1 MKMKEVNW
9 ERLKNP
15 GGIFKLFCQDPN
27 DPIVF
32 HKKWVEFKK
41 MLKTRHLY
49 LDDEYRKDD
58 TLDNAMLMFYNGA
71 FYEIG
76 DFQGMVGFTN
86 IFQGN
91 KCGLVFKI
99 WDKKLFGH
107 NLVKECKRLMDI
119 YFDEFELKRMSTS
132 SPDPKM
138 VKLAKMAGF
147 EYEGTE
153 KCAFKWNDKYFDNIT
168 LGKINKVINKAIN
181 KVKEEKCAVKE
192 KK

>member
-1 MKMKEVNW
+1 MEEIKIDW
-9 ERLKNP
+9 EKLKNP
-15 GGIFKLFCQDPN
+15 GGIFKLFREDPK

-32 HKKWVEFKK
+32 HRKLIEFKK
-41 MLKTRHLY
+41 MLKTRYLY
-49 LDDEYRKDD
+49 LDDEYRREEMIDS
-58 TLDNAMLMFYNGA
+58 MLYAFRCSGA

-99 WDKKLFGH
+99 WDKKIFGK
-107 NLVKECKRLMDI
+107 NLIRECKRLMDI
-119 YFDEFELKRMSTS
+119 YFDEFKLKRMSTS

-138 VKLAKMAGF
+138 AKLARMAGF
-147 EYEGTE
+147 KDEGTE
-153 KCAFKWNDKYFDNIT
+153 VSAFKWSGKFHDNIL
-168 LGKINKVINKAIN
+168 LGK
-181 KVKEEKCAVKE
+181 VKNNSKEVAKCAVKE